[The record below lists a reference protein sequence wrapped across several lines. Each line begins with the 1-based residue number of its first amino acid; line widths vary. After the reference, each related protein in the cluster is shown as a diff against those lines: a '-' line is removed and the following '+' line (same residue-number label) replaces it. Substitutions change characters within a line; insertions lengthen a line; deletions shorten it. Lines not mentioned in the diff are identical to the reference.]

1 MDPAKAQQAYDLMM
15 KGMAEAENA
24 VDAADLQKVK
34 EFMLKQADDDAKKN
48 GHWLSIIE
56 DYDEYG
62 LDFHTDY
69 KKVVS
74 GLTPEK
80 VAAFIKNVVIKSGNK
95 LEVMMSPEK

>member
-1 MDPAKAQQAYDLMM
+1 
-15 KGMAEAENA
+15 
-24 VDAADLQKVK
+24 
-34 EFMLKQADDDAKKN
+34 MLKQADDDAKKN

-62 LDFHTDY
+62 LDFYTDY

-74 GLTPEK
+74 TLTPEK